1 MRNERRF
8 QSRRAR
14 RVLGGAVAVGL
25 LAASGVLVG
34 VGIASSPTIAL
45 VTTASSTTST
55 TTTIPTSGKVTI
67 CHHTHSK
74 GNPFVTITI
83 NVRAWRA
90 HLKHGDTVGACVRPT
105 TTTTTTTTTSTTT
118 TTTTTTT
125 GGTTTA
131 GSAHTV
137 APRTSGP
144 GRSGQHGQGNSQGHG
159 RGHR

>member
-8 QSRRAR
+8 QRRRAR

-34 VGIASSPTIAL
+34 VGIASGPKVAL
-45 VTTASSTTST
+45 VTTASST

-74 GNPFVTITI
+74 HNPFVTISI
-83 NVRAWRA
+83 SVHAWPA
-90 HLKHGDTVGACVRPT
+90 HLKHGDAVGACVRPT
-105 TTTTTTTTTSTTT
+105 TTTTTTTTATTT
-118 TTTTTTT
+118 TTTTSA
-125 GGTTTA
+125 GTTTA
-131 GSAHTV
+131 GSAHAV
-137 APRTSGP
+137 APPTSGP
-144 GRSGQHGQGNSQGHG
+144 GRSGQHGRGNGQGHGQGNG

>member
-1 MRNERRF
+1 MRNERPF

-34 VGIASSPTIAL
+34 VGIASSPKIAL
-45 VTTASSTTST
+45 VTTASSSST

-74 GNPFVTITI
+74 HNPFVTITI
-83 NVRAWRA
+83 SVRAWPA
-90 HLKHGDTVGACVRPT
+90 HLKHGDAVGACVR
-105 TTTTTTTTTSTTT
+105 STTT
-118 TTTTTTT
+118 TTTATTTT
-125 GGTTTA
+125 TTMTAGTTTA
-131 GSAHTV
+131 GSAHAA
-137 APRTSGP
+137 APLTSGP
-144 GRSGQHGQGNSQGHG
+144 GRSGQHGQGNGQGHGQGNG